1 MVKLYRIYC
10 SGGAAAVF
18 YRAAVGLICLLA
30 IKILN
35 LKVAS
40 VLPRQPSPKNK
51 LSLDE
56 RRQDV

>member
-1 MVKLYRIYC
+1 MAKFYRIC
-10 SGGAAAVF
+10 SGEVAIL

-35 LKVAS
+35 LKAAS
-40 VLPRQPSPKNK
+40 VLPRQPLPKNR